1 MPFGRPLDGRKPAG
15 GVTVFPLSDEL
26 MIAETGVVD
35 RLLLVEGR
43 VEQKIRLHKICS
55 TRR

>member
-43 VEQKIRLHKICS
+43 VGAEDTIAQNLQYS
-55 TRR
+55 